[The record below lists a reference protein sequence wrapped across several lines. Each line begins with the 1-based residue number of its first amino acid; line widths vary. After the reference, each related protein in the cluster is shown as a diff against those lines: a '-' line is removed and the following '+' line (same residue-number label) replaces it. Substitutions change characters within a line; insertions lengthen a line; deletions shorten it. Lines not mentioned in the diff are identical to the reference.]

1 VTTNQSV
8 SLGGVTVGAAILIV
22 YGIYWWH
29 REKHKPIELV
39 PFALSTAYGML
50 LILSG
55 GGLLGWA
62 AGTALWGANG
72 IGDHSLIWGVGG
84 TTMDVTRA
92 RQIVLQPG
100 GHVVVLLL
108 TVTLA
113 ALWKF
118 AKKLRSWK
126 IAIGVLCG
134 ICLALSGT
142 VAGAA
147 AVPLGSSANAA
158 GAVFT
163 KAMAR

>member
-1 VTTNQSV
+1 MNTTTSV
-8 SLGGVTVGAAILIV
+8 SLGGVTVGAAILIA

-29 REKHKPIELV
+29 REKRKLAALV
-39 PFALSTAYGML
+39 PFLLSLAYGML

-55 GGLLGWA
+55 GGVLGWGA
-62 AGTALWGANG
+62 HITLWGANG
-72 IGDHSLIWGVGG
+72 VGDKSLIWGVGG

-92 RQIVLQPG
+92 RQLVLDPG

-108 TVTLA
+108 TVALA
-113 ALWKF
+113 ALWMF

-126 IAIGVLCG
+126 IGVGIVCG

-142 VAGAA
+142 LAGAA
-147 AVPLGSSANAA
+147 AVPLGSGVNAA

-163 KAMAR
+163 QEMAR